1 MYIERKQK
9 GDPFW
14 ILRFLDDNE
23 KQEFVRSIS
32 NAINGCIKEEYR
44 EEYNESLI
52 KTFNKAQHKER
63 YDENDEESVIISS
76 SQIANLLQYLL
87 ELCVILS
94 EFLDEYDEL
103 TKKLIELTD
112 LTEDGD

>member
-9 GDPFW
+9 GDSFW

-23 KQEFVRSIS
+23 KQEFVRNIS
-32 NAINGCIKEEYR
+32 NAINGYINEEYR

-103 TKKLIELTD
+103 TQKLIELTD